1 MPTGAQLLAELIARG
16 LLHDS
21 TDPEALVERLDAGP
35 VGVYCGF
42 DPTAD
47 SLHIGNLQ
55 SLMLLRRFQVAGHAP
70 IALVGGATGMIGD
83 PSGRTSE
90 RQFLDVEQ
98 LDHNRRAIGDQLRR
112 FLDFDDSASGA
123 RLLDNRQWTEQMSLL
138 DFLRDVGKY
147 VTVNTML
154 AKDSVKSRI
163 EREAGISFTEFSY
176 MLLQANDFHVLHRD
190 HACDMQVAGSDQWG
204 NITAGVDLV
213 RRRTGDAVHG
223 LTAPL
228 ITRSDGTKFGKSEGE
243 NIWLS
248 AERTSPY
255 SLYQYLLNIGDADIE
270 TLLLRL
276 TLVPVEV
283 CRAVAHEHAEHPERR
298 LGQKRLARE
307 ITALVHG
314 EHLIEPIEAASGVIF
329 GSPIDQAGPDSLALL
344 RNELPT
350 TTMTP
355 PQLAEMDMPTLFCEV
370 NLAKSKGELRRN
382 AAGYYVNQVSL
393 AKREVGIEA
402 PIGADEVMHGTFIL
416 LQRGKNSHHMVVL
429 D

>member
-21 TDPEALVERLDAGP
+21 TDPETMVERLDAGP

-83 PSGRTSE
+83 PSGRSSE
-90 RQFLDVEQ
+90 RQFLDVDQ
-98 LDHNRRAIGDQLRR
+98 LDHNRRAIGDQLRH
-112 FLDFDDSASGA
+112 FLDFDDSVSGA
-123 RLLDNRQWTEQMSLL
+123 RLLDNREWTEQMSLL

-190 HACDMQVAGSDQWG
+190 HGCDMQVAGSDQWG

-213 RRRTGDAVHG
+213 RRRTGESVHG

-243 NIWLS
+243 NMWLS

-255 SLYQYLLNIGDADIE
+255 SLYQYLLNIGDEDIE
-270 TLLLRL
+270 SLLLRL

-283 CRAVAHEHAEHPERR
+283 CRAVAQEHGKHPERR

-314 EHLIEPIEAASGVIF
+314 ENLIGPIEAASGVLF
-329 GSPIDQAGPDSLALL
+329 GAPIEEAGLESLELL
-344 RNELPT
+344 RAELPT
-350 TTMTP
+350 TRITSAK
-355 PQLAEMDMPTLFCEV
+355 LAEMDLPTLFSEV
-370 NLAKSKGELRRN
+370 NLTKSKGELRRN

-393 AKREVGIEA
+393 TKRDAGIEGS
-402 PIGADEVMHGTFIL
+402 IGADEVMHGRFIL